1 MLSYTTLAVTVAE
14 ADAYATARAWSAWTG
29 DEAVKTAALRR
40 GQDYIA
46 SSYNARWNVEFD
58 DMNAPDEVKYAIIEA
73 AYREIVTPGSLA
85 PDYVAAK
92 TVTRERAKVGAI
104 EEEFEYAGAASAAS
118 VRPQIAIID
127 NLLAPYLKQAFGASV
142 DLLRV

>member
-14 ADAYATARAWSAWTG
+14 ADAYAQARAWTAWTG
-29 DEAVKTAALRR
+29 EEAAKMAALRR

-46 SSYNARWNVEFD
+46 STYNGRWSVEFD
-58 DMNAPDEVKYAIIEA
+58 DTNAPPEVKYAIIEA

-92 TVTRERAKVGAI
+92 SITRERVKVGAI
-104 EEEFEYAGAASAAS
+104 EEEYDYTGAVSAAS

-127 NLLAPYLKQAFGASV
+127 NLLAPYLRQAFGASV

>member
-1 MLSYTTLAVTVAE
+1 MLSYTTLAVTVPE
-14 ADAYATARAWSAWTG
+14 ADAYAQARAWTAWAG
-29 DEAVKTAALRR
+29 DDAAKTAALRR

-46 SSYNARWNVEFD
+46 STYNSRWSVEFD
-58 DMNAPDEVKYAIIEA
+58 DTDAPAEVKYAIVEA

-92 TVTRERAKVGAI
+92 TVTRERVKVGAI
-104 EEEFEYAGAASAAS
+104 EEEFEYAGGVSAAS
-118 VRPQIAIID
+118 IRPQIAIID
-127 NLLAPYLKQAFGASV
+127 NLLASYLKQSFGASV